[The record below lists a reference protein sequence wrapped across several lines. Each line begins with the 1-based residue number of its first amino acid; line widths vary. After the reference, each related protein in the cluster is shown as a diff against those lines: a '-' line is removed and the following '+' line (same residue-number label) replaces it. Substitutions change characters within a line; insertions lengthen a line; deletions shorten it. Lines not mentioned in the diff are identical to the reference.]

1 MSGRQSFQKTTP
13 TIGHKMSGR
22 LYQRNGQWYVRTKEE
37 APKNKKVKK
46 AKKSNAPHQCG
57 SPISGLNVSRLELLR
72 RFLDTILNRDFWV
85 KCLIGS
91 LIGISLGFNI
101 ISYYVIT
108 ELKSQ
113 IVEQNQI
120 IRTIT
125 K

>member
-1 MSGRQSFQKTTP
+1 
-13 TIGHKMSGR
+13 MSGR

-46 AKKSNAPHQCG
+46 AKKGNAPHQCG